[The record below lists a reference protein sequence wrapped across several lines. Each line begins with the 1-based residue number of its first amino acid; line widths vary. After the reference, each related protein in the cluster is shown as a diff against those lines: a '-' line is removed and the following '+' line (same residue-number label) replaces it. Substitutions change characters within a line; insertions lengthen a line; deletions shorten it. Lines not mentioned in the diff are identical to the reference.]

1 MNAQNDDN
9 QRNTLNKRR
18 MTLLDSYKEQDFEN
32 ISWWFSEV
40 ENCADSFDEIL
51 YKDIFVKRICED
63 ALYIEFGKISTLL
76 QDLSEDERIK
86 RICELASR
94 YIQDNQ
100 SKAFEMR
107 MYFAAQPLP
116 FSYEIIPK
124 FKRVLLKIKD
134 FFNTDLKMP
143 LRCVLEKFAQ
153 IRQEIQN
160 QTRG

>member
-1 MNAQNDDN
+1 M
-9 QRNTLNKRR
+9 NTLNEQR
-18 MTLLDSYKEQDFEN
+18 MALLDSYKEQDFEN

-40 ENCADSFDEIL
+40 ENCAYSFDEIL
-51 YKDIFVKRICED
+51 YKDIFMDGIYEV
-63 ALYIEFGKISTLL
+63 ALYIEFGRISTLL

-100 SKAFEMR
+100 SKAFTMR
-107 MYFAAQPLP
+107 MYFATHPYPLC
-116 FSYEIIPK
+116 EIIPK
-124 FKRVLLKIKD
+124 FKRVFLAIKG

-160 QTRG
+160 SL